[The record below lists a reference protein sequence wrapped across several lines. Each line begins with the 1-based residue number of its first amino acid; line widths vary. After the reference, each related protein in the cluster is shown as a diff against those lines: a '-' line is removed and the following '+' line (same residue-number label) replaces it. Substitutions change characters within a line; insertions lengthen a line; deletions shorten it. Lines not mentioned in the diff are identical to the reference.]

1 MAGADRSTTVTVYG
15 DGRVV
20 VHYPPYGQRQ
30 GDYTMT
36 LIKAELDE
44 LIASMLNK
52 GVIEF
57 DGQAAEAEK
66 QAVLDAQGLGFH
78 VSDADVT
85 TIEVQLASYNPTGEP
100 GQESFDVRREL
111 TFSALQSDANQF
123 PSIQSLVNLAA
134 AERELINLT
143 VDQDLAPTP

>member
-1 MAGADRSTTVTVYG
+1 MTVYG

-20 VHYPPYGQRQ
+20 VHYPQYGARQ
-30 GDYTMT
+30 GDYSMT

-44 LIASMLNK
+44 LIASMVNK

-66 QAVLDAQGLGFH
+66 QALLAAQGLGFH
-78 VSDADVT
+78 VSDAVIT
-85 TIEVQLASYNPTGEP
+85 TIEIELNSYNRTGEA
-100 GQESFDVRREL
+100 GQEAFDVRREL
-111 TFSALQSDANQF
+111 TCSALQSEANQF

-143 VDQDLAPTP
+143 ADQDLAPTP

>member
-1 MAGADRSTTVTVYG
+1 
-15 DGRVV
+15 
-20 VHYPPYGQRQ
+20 
-30 GDYTMT
+30 MT